1 MHHPAGRR
9 TASTARAPGTDA
21 PSKELMDGTAVATS
35 QVTSVPPMRTG
46 RPRASRSILHVTGSP
61 PSDSPPPLE
70 GSGVRS

>member
-1 MHHPAGRR
+1 
-9 TASTARAPGTDA
+9 
-21 PSKELMDGTAVATS
+21 MDGTAVATS